1 MKKPDDFDIYYYEIL
16 VFLLEDLDGNYI
28 EDIFDDVQW
37 MLQSE
42 AYSRFY
48 GDRLYNLEIKL
59 YEELVARGD
68 ET

>member
-1 MKKPDDFDIYYYEIL
+1 MKKPDDFDIYHYEIL
-16 VFLLEDLDGNYI
+16 VFLLEDLDGDYI
-28 EDIFDDVQW
+28 EDIVDDVQW

-59 YEELVARGD
+59 CEELDARS
-68 ET
+68 

>member
-1 MKKPDDFDIYYYEIL
+1 MKKPDDFDIYHYEIL
-16 VFLLEDLDGNYI
+16 IFLLEDLDGDYI
-28 EDIFDDVQW
+28 EDIVDDVQW

-59 YEELVARGD
+59 CEELVARGD

>member
-1 MKKPDDFDIYYYEIL
+1 MKKPDDFDIYHYEIL
-16 VFLLEDLDGNYI
+16 VFLLEDLDGDYI
-28 EDIFDDVQW
+28 EDIVDDVQW

-59 YEELVARGD
+59 CEELVARGD